1 MVDFVFEDGFEFVV
15 VDFVV
20 CVDGIFEYFWGD

>member
-1 MVDFVFEDGFEFVV
+1 MSFMFALEFVV

-20 CVDGIFEYFWGD
+20 DAVADVDAEFVVD